1 MIDFE
6 KVSIDVKLEIIYCWL
21 ESILLEDELSEENVY
36 LINEISEYLL
46 EERS

>member
-36 LINEISEYLL
+36 LINEISKFLL

>member
-21 ESILLEDELSEENVY
+21 DSILLEDELSEENVF
-36 LINEISEYLL
+36 LINEISEFLL